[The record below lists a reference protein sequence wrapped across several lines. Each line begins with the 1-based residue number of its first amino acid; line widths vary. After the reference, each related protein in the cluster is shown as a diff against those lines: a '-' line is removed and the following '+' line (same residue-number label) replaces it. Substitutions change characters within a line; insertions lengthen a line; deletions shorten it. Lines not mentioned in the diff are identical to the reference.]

1 MRTKTEI
8 LLRSKITESHSL
20 STLVPKHL
28 IGCARSGKGDISSNN
43 NVVKYKGRNQEMKKN
58 IQVRISKGEK
68 YYVAECVD
76 LPVVTQGKTLDE
88 VTENIKEAI
97 SLHLEGEDLEEWDIL
112 PDFSV
117 LVNLELE
124 PVYAKA

>member
-1 MRTKTEI
+1 
-8 LLRSKITESHSL
+8 
-20 STLVPKHL
+20 
-28 IGCARSGKGDISSNN
+28 
-43 NVVKYKGRNQEMKKN
+43 MKKI

-68 YYVAECVD
+68 YYIAECVD

-88 VTENIKEAI
+88 VTENINEAI

-117 LVNLELE
+117 LVNFELE
-124 PVYAKA
+124 PIYATA